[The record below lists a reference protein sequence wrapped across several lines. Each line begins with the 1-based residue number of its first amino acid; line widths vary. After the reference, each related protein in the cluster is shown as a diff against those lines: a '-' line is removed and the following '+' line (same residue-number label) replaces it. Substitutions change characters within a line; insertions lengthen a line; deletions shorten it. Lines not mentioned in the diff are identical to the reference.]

1 MTGPAAGALH
11 LEDSIMLELTVILV
25 LFMLGLAFL
34 VIIPKFL
41 ELAVSVVFGSVWA
54 VLSLVG
60 TTVLLI
66 SVMFAAS
73 IVLCSLA

>member
-1 MTGPAAGALH
+1 
-11 LEDSIMLELTVILV
+11 MLELTVILV

>member
-1 MTGPAAGALH
+1 
-11 LEDSIMLELTVILV
+11 MLGLTVILV
-25 LFMLGLAFL
+25 LFILGLAFL
-34 VIIPKFL
+34 VIIPKLL